1 MEGPPDYSFGV
12 RFSSIRTQM
21 FHFSD
26 IHFANSRKRCD
37 FFPIRVIPSPCANH
51 RLIVNFLYF
60 SITYLSMPVF
70 LAKRHE
76 LCLKPFSGSNV

>member
-1 MEGPPDYSFGV
+1 
-12 RFSSIRTQM
+12 M

-37 FFPIRVIPSPCANH
+37 FFPIRVIPSRFAKH
-51 RLIVNFLYF
+51 DLIYNFLYF
-60 SITYLSMPVF
+60 PITYISIPVF

-76 LCLKPFSGSNV
+76 LCLKLFSGPDV